1 MQGFGK
7 GGGQLRSARNK
18 KGRGRGVPCS
28 FGPNVKKF
36 ATWAQR
42 WGGGGVVTQ
51 TLVVWV
57 TNPATTVTGLPGN
70 LSVNNKRSITPNL
83 GLIMKDEDQLIANH
97 PKERKTHRF
106 RSNTRQRNNISVFKR
121 EYCGMSLF
129 IIKGPVFVLVE
140 VNVVLYLKYSVIL
153 GSHT

>member
-7 GGGQLRSARNK
+7 GGSTQVCPQK
-18 KGRGRGVPCS
+18 K
-28 FGPNVKKF
+28 
-36 ATWAQR
+36 A
-42 WGGGGVVTQ
+42 GGGGFRAALGPMLKNLQRGPKKGGVVQ

-106 RSNTRQRNNISVFKR
+106 RSDTRQRNNISVFKR

-140 VNVVLYLKYSVIL
+140 VNVLLYLKYSVIL